1 MQWVAKQ
8 NNQQRKESS
17 YQSVKDKIHAVVHQ
31 NFSTR
36 THTVK
41 VAVQSLRAYGTAN
54 EFEKEVLLV
63 RGWNN

>member
-1 MQWVAKQ
+1 MQRVAKQ

-17 YQSVKDKIHAVVHQ
+17 YQSVKDKIHVHQ

-54 EFEKEVLLV
+54 EFEKEVSLV